1 MEAVFA
7 HAGSVQGEAAV
18 PADKSISHRAA
29 ILGAMAEGRTV
40 AGNFLRSGD
49 CLSTLSCLR
58 ALGVQIELE
67 GDTLHL
73 ISFRTGISYQK
84 LAKWNRIPSPY
95 RIYVGEKL
103 SLRAGAPPARPAPK
117 PKTATASTPRPSASP
132 PPSAKLA
139 SKPLPEVKLP
149 SKVSAWKWPA
159 KGKLAQTFSPNKAQ
173 YGIDIKGSRSS
184 PVLAAASG
192 QVVYAGD
199 GIRGYGELV
208 IVKHSDQYVSAY
220 AYNDSILVK
229 EGDTVAAGQQIAR
242 MGSTGTRGVKLH
254 FEIRK
259 DGEPVNPLQYLP
271 LQSS

>member
-1 MEAVFA
+1 MRFDNFKW
-7 HAGSVQGEAAV
+7 AGLLCALMLLSACATHPTAPVTDLSPIDKRKTHYVVQ
-18 PADKSISHRAA
+18 
-29 ILGAMAEGRTV
+29 
-40 AGNFLRSGD
+40 
-49 CLSTLSCLR
+49 
-58 ALGVQIELE
+58 E

-84 LAKWNRIPSPY
+84 LASWNRIPSPY

-103 SLRAGAPPARPAPK
+103 SLRPGAPARPAPK
-117 PKTATASTPRPSASP
+117 TQTASTPRPKAPATSSP

-139 SKPLPEVKLP
+139 SKPLPEVSLP
-149 SKVSAWKWPA
+149 SKVSSWKWPA
-159 KGKLAQTFSPNKAQ
+159 EGKLTQTFSPNKAQ
-173 YGIDIKGSRSS
+173 DGIDIKGNRSS

-192 QVVYAGD
+192 QVVYAGN

-208 IVKHSDQYVSAY
+208 IVKHSAQYVSAY
-220 AYNDSILVK
+220 AYNDRILVK

-242 MGSTGTRGVKLH
+242 MGSTGTSGVKLH

-271 LQSS
+271 LRSS